1 MYYVLLRL
9 SCFGYVWDSV
19 SQDRYQN
26 LGGQIFLVDSEVP
39 KIQEN

>member
-19 SQDRYQN
+19 AQDRYQN
-26 LGGQIFLVDSEVP
+26 VGRQSFLVYSEIP
-39 KIQEN
+39 KVQEN